1 MSSANSGT
9 PFSVTGHY
17 RSFGVK
23 GFISQGVVPELVKS
37 SGMRISK
44 FFLFPIACEN
54 LWEKPSTDCSPLQK
68 GLAGACATV
77 PEILMISPIEV
88 AKIGLQLDHA
98 NVYKNN
104 SLNFIKHI
112 YSTHGVSGL
121 YCGWAGMQ
129 YRQATWTGTFFA
141 TVSFWKVSI

>member
-1 MSSANSGT
+1 MSSANSGS

-17 RSFGVK
+17 SAHGIR
-23 GFISQGVVPELVKS
+23 GFVTQGVVPELVKS

-44 FFLFPIACEN
+44 FFLFPKACRG
-54 LWEKPSTDCSPLQK
+54 LWGKDSSVCSPVEK
-68 GLAGACATV
+68 GLAGACATI

-98 NVYKNN
+98 NIYKNN

-112 YSTHGVSGL
+112 YSVHGFNGL
-121 YCGWAGMQ
+121 YCGWAGKK
-129 YRQATWTGTFFA
+129 RVFR
-141 TVSFWKVSI
+141 I